1 MMHPATPYAPGRHL
15 SATAL
20 GLSLVECLVTL
31 VIAAILAAIAYPTL
45 RGIVAEQIVM
55 HAADRLAAS
64 LAVGRSTAATQLS
77 DIALIPLDGHPDLN
91 GGWQVL
97 SAASPEAPL
106 LTVPI
111 PEPCLRIAPRAH
123 RHTSYGANP
132 GANPG
137 NSSHDARDAHPP
149 GIRWTAVGY
158 SRSERGGF
166 HAVTFVVRCHG
177 AQRQVRLGP
186 QGRIRICRPPAGL
199 HRHADRDCD

>member
-1 MMHPATPYAPGRHL
+1 MMRPATPYAPGRHL

-64 LAVGRSTAATQLS
+64 LALGRSTAATQLS
-77 DIALIPLDGHPDLN
+77 DIALIPLDGHADLN

-97 SAASPEAPL
+97 STASPEAPL

-177 AQRQVRLGP
+177 AQRQVRLGA
-186 QGRIRICRPPAGL
+186 QGRIRICRPAT
-199 HRHADRDCD
+199 DRDCDG